1 MAAIAFFNAFVQ
13 LTVMNT
19 ILTHFKNI
27 FNKFDTNFQGGGVK
41 RIRGILADF
50 WFAPL
55 PFGRRYT
62 GEKKLTWEV
71 ENAYI
76 KSFLSYSL
84 T

>member
-62 GEKKLTWEV
+62 GEKNWLGKLKMCT
-71 ENAYI
+71 
-76 KSFLSYSL
+76 
-84 T
+84 

>member
-50 WFAPL
+50 
-55 PFGRRYT
+55 
-62 GEKKLTWEV
+62 
-71 ENAYI
+71 
-76 KSFLSYSL
+76 
-84 T
+84 